1 MIYDN
6 FYYYTYPFQERSNT
20 AKSKKLDLQAQ
31 LH

>member
-6 FYYYTYPFQERSNT
+6 CYYTYPLQERSYT